1 MLPLMLLIK
10 LTLEEDSKEPNL
22 TVNTGETAAILHRS
36 PMATNQETNQE
47 PNSTPSL
54 SSLSVETAPSAQ
66 DVNTWDHSSSSRL
79 DMITTQPNAQDV
91 MEL

>member
-36 PMATNQETNQE
+36 PMPTNQELA

-54 SSLSVETAPSAQ
+54 SSLSAPSAQ
-66 DVNTWDHSSSSRL
+66 DVNTWDPSSSSRFY
-79 DMITTQPNAQDV
+79 MITTQPNVQGV